1 MISTETIEA
10 YNSRLTVDLTR
21 ISELTPS
28 QRDTVVAYGSQAEA
42 LMKNRD
48 LAQFIH
54 HYKFQL
60 ADQLS
65 EMTAHTE
72 EAQAERVA
80 LANQLAG
87 ITGFVNSL
95 KSAVYWRSRVQQ
107 SQTAMPTK
115 EPAPNRRVFDP
126 KD

>member
-1 MISTETIEA
+1 MISTETIDA

-21 ISELTPS
+21 ISELTPA

-95 KSAVYWRSRVQQ
+95 KRAVYWRTRVQAITANPTADSQ
-107 SQTAMPTK
+107 SIRQ
-115 EPAPNRRVFDP
+115 VFDP
-126 KD
+126 RR